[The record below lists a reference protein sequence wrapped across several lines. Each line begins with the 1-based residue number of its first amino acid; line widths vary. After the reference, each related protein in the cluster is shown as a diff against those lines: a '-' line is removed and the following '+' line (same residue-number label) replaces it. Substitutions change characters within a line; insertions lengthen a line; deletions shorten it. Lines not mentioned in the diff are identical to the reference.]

1 MSVDGELHA
10 HPGGVGPGGVHSG
23 GLGPTGVRPS
33 GVGPSGVGP
42 SGLGPSG
49 VGPSGVGAMPALL
62 GAVSTMTRLA
72 CGSFALILVIYV
84 LCAVGQANPS
94 TWLVTLVANWSSG
107 LDLGLTGLFRSEN
120 IDYQVIA
127 DYGIPALVWLLLGS
141 FAGWALRRLGAT
153 Y

>member
-1 MSVDGELHA
+1 
-10 HPGGVGPGGVHSG
+10 
-23 GLGPTGVRPS
+23 
-33 GVGPSGVGP
+33 
-42 SGLGPSG
+42 
-49 VGPSGVGAMPALL
+49 MPALL
-62 GAVSTMTRLA
+62 GAVSTMARLA
-72 CGSFALILVIYV
+72 CGSFALILVVYV

-153 Y
+153 H